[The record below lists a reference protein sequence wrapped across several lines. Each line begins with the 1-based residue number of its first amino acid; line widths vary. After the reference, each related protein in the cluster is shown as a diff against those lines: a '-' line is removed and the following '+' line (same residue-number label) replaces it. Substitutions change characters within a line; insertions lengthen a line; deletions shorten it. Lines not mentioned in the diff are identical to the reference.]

1 LRPGRAAKTGG
12 SSSCSTQLAQ
22 PASSTLINKVWA
34 LKHRSPYTE
43 HAGRVRTNLKEKNA
57 CKHILPLDKSTN
69 SSYNVAMPNPS
80 SPAAS
85 LPRVGSASPRN
96 FDSTVKSSS
105 PSLEEMLASL
115 DSKNSTVKQQRA
127 SLTSDSGSSFAYS
140 GKVVITLKPD
150 DMRAAVARDYSL
162 TAPKWPRPQV
172 RSTVVGAR
180 ESSTNAAA
188 ATQARK
194 SPVRSAK
201 PVAKAL
207 QLAPLQ
213 QKQTDTKAKAA
224 TAAAAGYNRK
234 DSASTADT
242 AQLSSRSSSSFT
254 DAEPA
259 AAAVAAA
266 AAGKK
271 ATKSSSAQATSGS
284 KTAAASVAARP
295 AQAAKRSN
303 SQSSSAAM
311 STQQPVQSTN
321 TANSAGE
328 AATAAHTAVSSA
340 VQTAVRRV
348 SLTLPQQNAA
358 AESTPVSSPVKAPPP
373 PPPLPAQ
380 RRNSTSL
387 SPKAQHS
394 SSSSSGGGG
403 LLQSVVAGKGGLRKV
418 DAPLERDK
426 LLIEEQRAAS
436 LAADSAELNAVN
448 DELQCLLDSGL
459 QVAAEDYIEVTA
471 EPFFAAT
478 SSCSSSAP
486 TSPVRPAAAAV
497 LAAPLSP
504 QQPVLL
510 GKGRFATVAVAT
522 DAAGRRV
529 ALKQFRYVRDAP
541 PLAVLK
547 SVAVEASMLH
557 KLKRCPAVIELI
569 GMWLQPRPCLVLELL
584 EDGSLHNVLV
594 PAQQQHEAQ
603 PRTVQARHL
612 WLTAAG
618 AKRLQLLQ
626 QVAAGLASMH
636 SCGIA
641 HRDIKSHNILVSL
654 QDATAATAVV
664 AANGTSSSTSTS
676 SDWVAKIGDLGSAAE
691 LSCTGS
697 SNLIS
702 SACLEGQAGTSG
714 WSAPET
720 YSGAL
725 YSAAC
730 DVFSFG
736 VLLWEGAV
744 SCSSTTSSTD
754 SSSSSSS
761 SSNAAAVN
769 PLCGLADEDSAA
781 ALAAGVR
788 PPVPAVNAYGLDTQ
802 VLAEFLGQL
811 WAQPPSERPTA
822 AAAAQRLAEL
832 LAGMH
837 VHTST

>member
-1 LRPGRAAKTGG
+1 MHSPLPPSALRIENGRIQEARALLRPGRGAKREGSSGG
-12 SSSCSTQLAQ
+12 SARLAQ
-22 PASSTLINKVWA
+22 PASSTLVNKVLA
-34 LKHRSPYTE
+34 LRLSSPY
-43 HAGRVRTNLKEKNA
+43 AGSWRTNLKEKSA
-57 CKHILPLDKSTN
+57 CKHSPLEKSNN
-69 SSYNVAMPNPS
+69 SSYNVAKQQPS
-80 SPAAS
+80 SSPTSCLPA
-85 LPRVGSASPRN
+85 VGSASPR
-96 FDSTVKSSS
+96 FGESTAKSSS
-105 PSLEEMLASL
+105 PGLEEMLASL
-115 DSKNSTVKQQRA
+115 DSKHSTAKQQRA
-127 SLTSDSGSSFAYS
+127 SPDSISSGSFAYS

-150 DMRAAVARDYSL
+150 DMKAAVARDYSL

-172 RSTVVGAR
+172 RSTVSGTR
-180 ESSTNAAA
+180 TPSNDAAA
-188 ATQARK
+188 AAQSRK

-201 PVAKAL
+201 PIARSL
-207 QLAPLQ
+207 QLSPLQ
-213 QKQTDTKAKAA
+213 QSKNSDAPTKAL
-224 TAAAAGYNRK
+224 AAAGYSRK

-266 AAGKK
+266 SKQV
-271 ATKSSSAQATSGS
+271 TKSSSAQAAPS
-284 KTAAASVAARP
+284 KTASVAD
-295 AQAAKRSN
+295 AAKPVHAEQLN
-303 SQSSSAAM
+303 SH
-311 STQQPVQSTN
+311 N
-321 TANSAGE
+321 
-328 AATAAHTAVSSA
+328 
-340 VQTAVRRV
+340 
-348 SLTLPQQNAA
+348 A
-358 AESTPVSSPVKAPPP
+358 AESTPITSPVKAPPP

-380 RRNSTSL
+380 RRNSASL
-387 SPKAQHS
+387 SPKAQHTS
-394 SSSSSGGGG
+394 SSTSNSSSGGGG

-436 LAADSAELNAVN
+436 LAAEVSSELTAVN
-448 DELQCLLDSGL
+448 DELQSLLDTGL
-459 QVAAEDYIEVTA
+459 QVAAENYTEVTA
-471 EPFFAAT
+471 EPFFAA
-478 SSCSSSAP
+478 SSSGSSSAP
-486 TSPVRPAAAAV
+486 ASPVRAATVAGAAAV
-497 LAAPLSP
+497 AAPLSP
-504 QQPVLL
+504 KQPVLL

-557 KLKRCPAVIELI
+557 KLRRCPAVIDLI

-618 AKRLQLLQ
+618 SKRLQLMQ

-636 SCGIA
+636 ICGIA

-654 QDATAATAVV
+654 QDTATAAADN
-664 AANGTSSSTSTS
+664 ATSSSSE
-676 SDWVAKIGDLGSAAE
+676 WVAKIGDLGSAAE
-691 LSCTGS
+691 LSWTNS
-697 SNLIS
+697 SSTLIS
-702 SACLEGQAGTSG
+702 SACLQGQAGTSG

-744 SCSSTTSSTD
+744 SCSN
-754 SSSSSSS
+754 SSSSSAV
-761 SSNAAAVN
+761 AAN

-781 ALAAGVR
+781 ALASGIR
-788 PPVPAVNAYGLDTQ
+788 PPVPAVNAYGLDAQ

-811 WAQPPSERPTA
+811 WAQQPSERPTA

-832 LAGMH
+832 LADAH
-837 VHTST
+837 VHTSI